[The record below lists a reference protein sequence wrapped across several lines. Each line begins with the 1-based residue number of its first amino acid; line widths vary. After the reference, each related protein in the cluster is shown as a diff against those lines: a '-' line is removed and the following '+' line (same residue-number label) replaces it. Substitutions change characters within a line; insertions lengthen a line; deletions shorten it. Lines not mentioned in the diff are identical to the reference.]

1 MSRLAVG
8 MRVRCVDAS
17 PRDGGFPLA
26 LTLGKE
32 YTVVA
37 YIGDLHMCKLSI
49 DDSGHGSAYY
59 WPDRFV
65 PAIPFLYRRS

>member
-1 MSRLAVG
+1 
-8 MRVRCVDAS
+8 
-17 PRDGGFPLA
+17 
-26 LTLGKE
+26 
-32 YTVVA
+32 
-37 YIGDLHMCKLSI
+37 MCKLSI